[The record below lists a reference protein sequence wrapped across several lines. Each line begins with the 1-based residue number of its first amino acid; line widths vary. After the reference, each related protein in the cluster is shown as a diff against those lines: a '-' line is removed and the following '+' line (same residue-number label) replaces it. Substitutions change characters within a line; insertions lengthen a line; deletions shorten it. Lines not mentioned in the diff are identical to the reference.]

1 MQKGNSQ
8 KINRVNEELKR
19 ELSNIINYKLKNS
32 KVTGLISITKVK
44 TTPDLRYSRVY
55 ISVINCKNKK
65 ETLLGLKQ
73 SSGFIRSEIAK
84 QLNMRITPEFI
95 FEFDESLEY
104 GAKIDAILN
113 DIMKDIKP
121 EERKDNE
128 E

>member
-1 MQKGNSQ
+1 MQNRNSQ

-44 TTPDLRYSRVY
+44 TTPDLRFARVY

-73 SSGFIRSEIAK
+73 SSGFMRSEIAK